1 MAMLVRTDAVVRLAL
16 LTAITATTTLFAAPG
31 NPPATKPATL
41 PAAAPAVAPPTAA
54 APGVIPPVAAAPIE
68 LPPVTQAFVAA
79 VGDNK
84 VNVRSGPGTAYYE
97 MGQLAKG
104 DLVYV
109 VGTSKDWYKILPPNG
124 TFCMIAKEF
133 VDADAAASTGT
144 VKGDYI
150 NVRAGTAVYKT
161 RDPSAVLAVVRKG
174 TRVRIL
180 GSTDQYYQ
188 IAPPEQAYVY
198 VSSQFIKAAPG
209 TEYKV
214 AELKLPNGAQ
224 SPFAHTVD
232 APTAPPSIA
241 ALPTAMPGSTPG
253 PVAGATIDIP
263 STAGAGGVE
272 TPGMAAAAP
281 GADVPTVT
289 PAVTFSA
296 EAKSKFNDVNARY
309 LQDSKKQLA
318 DQDVAGFTKEFQD
331 ILAIPNVSPTI
342 QQSAQA
348 NLKALE
354 RTASLQRLMKE
365 QAASAEMTKQ
375 QTDALRKQLE
385 ASQKLID
392 SSKENQPF
400 INEGVLK
407 SSTVVAGKY
416 ALVNPQTGRTV
427 AYIDPANSSV
437 DMSIF
442 MNHYIG
448 VRGEKKKV
456 DGADIEV
463 ITVRDATLMPQPGSV
478 Q

>member
-1 MAMLVRTDAVVRLAL
+1 MT
-16 LTAITATTTLFAAPG
+16 
-31 NPPATKPATL
+31 PPATA
-41 PAAAPAVAPPTAA
+41 PAAASA
-54 APGVIPPVAAAPIE
+54 VIPPSPAPVVTAAPTE
-68 LPPVTQAFVAA
+68 LPAVTQAFVAT
-79 VGDNK
+79 VTDNR

-97 MGQLAKG
+97 MGQLGKG

-133 VDADAAASTGT
+133 VDAAAGATSGT
-144 VKGDYI
+144 VKADYI
-150 NVRAGTAVYKT
+150 NVRAGTAVNKS

-174 TRVRIL
+174 TQVHIL

-198 VSSQFIKAAPG
+198 VSSQFIKAVPG

-214 AELKLPNGAQ
+214 ADLKLPNGAVN
-224 SPFAHTVD
+224 PFAHTVD
-232 APTAPPSIA
+232 APTGTPSIA
-241 ALPTAMPGSTPG
+241 ALPTA
-253 PVAGATIDIP
+253 PVAPAGTVGATIDIP
-263 STAGAGGVE
+263 STATPPAAGGVE
-272 TPGMAAAAP
+272 TPGATAAGSTP
-281 GADVPTVT
+281 PVT
-289 PAVTFSA
+289 PEVTPIPAAVTFSA
-296 EAKSKFNDVNARY
+296 AARTRFNEVNARF
-309 LQDSKKQLA
+309 LEESKKPLV
-318 DQDVAGFTKEFQD
+318 DQDVAQFTKDFQD
-331 ILAIPNVSPTI
+331 ILAMNNVSPTI

-354 RTASLQRLMKE
+354 RTATLQRLMKE

-392 SSKENQPF
+392 ATRANQPF